1 MEKLFRFSKIA
12 SIVVLLIAIFRIISS
27 GIVLMFEPIFE
38 YYRTIEIVNDILF
51 ILFNTLILI
60 FFLLIYKN
68 STNGSILRIPTL
80 IGMISS
86 SVAMISRL
94 FLTFTYYGGFLDI
107 LNMIGV
113 IGLCISFIW
122 IAKYMKNPVK
132 IFSWLCAIIPVIA
145 FLFSQFFFTVLL
157 PYASDLFEKYL
168 ITYHYSVII
177 INVFK
182 YLLFSVFYYTFSK
195 TLTK

>member
-68 STNGSILRIPTL
+68 STNGSVLRIPTL

-86 SVAMISRL
+86 AVAMICRL

-107 LNMIGV
+107 LNYRSMYKFY
-113 IGLCISFIW
+113 LDC
-122 IAKYMKNPVK
+122 K
-132 IFSWLCAIIPVIA
+132 IHEKS
-145 FLFSQFFFTVLL
+145 SQNIQLVMCDNTC
-157 PYASDLFEKYL
+157 YSIL
-168 ITYHYSVII
+168 I
-177 INVFK
+177 
-182 YLLFSVFYYTFSK
+182 
-195 TLTK
+195 

>member
-68 STNGSILRIPTL
+68 STNGSVLRIPTL

-86 SVAMISRL
+86 AVAMICRL

-107 LNMIGV
+107 LNMICV